1 MERPNR
7 LSRTRTASTSLMSN
21 KVPELSDAA
30 YAAAEEVSLTDLLSI
45 EATRHWAIS
54 CLSNIVNNIHS
65 DTEADS
71 LTTQDR
77 AILYSLHRV
86 NSMIN
91 SDTRHKSFNKC
102 KESHIRNRALQGEN
116 D

>member
-1 MERPNR
+1 
-7 LSRTRTASTSLMSN
+7 MSN

-54 CLSNIVNNIHS
+54 CLSNIVNNSHS

-86 NSMIN
+86 NSMIS